1 MSPEQD
7 QSGATAPTRI
17 QSVSRAARILLYVA
31 TEGSGV
37 DVKRISEHFGL
48 SLATTYHL
56 VNTLV
61 DEGLLSRSSDRR
73 HTLGPAVAVLA
84 EAHGRDASLP
94 EQFQP
99 ILRQVAQRTG
109 ETAYISAWR
118 GEVVVVLASVEGSNA
133 VRVVGLTP
141 GFSGNLHARASGKLL
156 LAYAPEERRE
166 RLIAQMVLQP
176 VTPKT
181 ITTKAALRKELEK
194 VARTGVA
201 FDVEEFQ
208 AGVAC
213 IAVPLRVSGSVVAA
227 LTISTPIAR
236 FRDAKAA
243 LLNVLQETVP
253 KDFVQSFH

>member
-1 MSPEQD
+1 
-7 QSGATAPTRI
+7 
-17 QSVSRAARILLYVA
+17 
-31 TEGSGV
+31 
-37 DVKRISEHFGL
+37 
-48 SLATTYHL
+48 
-56 VNTLV
+56 
-61 DEGLLSRSSDRR
+61 
-73 HTLGPAVAVLA
+73 
-84 EAHGRDASLP
+84 
-94 EQFQP
+94 
-99 ILRQVAQRTG
+99 
-109 ETAYISAWR
+109 
-118 GEVVVVLASVEGSNA
+118 
-133 VRVVGLTP
+133 
-141 GFSGNLHARASGKLL
+141 
-156 LAYAPEERRE
+156 RE